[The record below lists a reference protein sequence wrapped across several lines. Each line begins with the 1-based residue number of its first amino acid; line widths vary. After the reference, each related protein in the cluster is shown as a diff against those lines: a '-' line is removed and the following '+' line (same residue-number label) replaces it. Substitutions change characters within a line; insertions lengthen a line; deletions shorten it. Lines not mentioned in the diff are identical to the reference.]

1 MRPLTRP
8 CFLLLLLEIF
18 VLLSFSFLRCGAGSS
33 NSCFCSDPSLL
44 DQGAALAYLG
54 FLLSHDLMIWT
65 DGSVPFGKDGYDVHV
80 NSSLCAAEATHPFRQ
95 AQFVKVFPL
104 KPAPF
109 CKPSAGLGSTNMSV
123 NSLLLSSCQALA
135 LSSRHTSLSS
145 VFPLT
150 SNSLAHMAGTVFS
163 LLHYYQA
170 TMGSWPLVS
179 SWKERR

>member
-1 MRPLTRP
+1 MSPLTRP

-18 VLLSFSFLRCGAGSS
+18 FLLAFSFLHCGAGSS
-33 NSCFCSDPSLL
+33 NSCSCSDPSFL
-44 DQGAALAYLG
+44 DQDG

-65 DGSVPFGKDGYDVHV
+65 DDSVPFPFGKDGYDVHV

-95 AQFVKVFPL
+95 AQFIKVFPL

-170 TMGSWPLVS
+170 TMGSWSLVS